1 MKNILQNKPLQIAM
15 AVLMSGLMAGQTIL
29 AADNVR
35 SANRNSRGRGDAN
48 VNANR
53 NANVNV
59 NRNANVNVNRDVNV
73 NVNRDVDVNVH
84 RHGYVHVDVD
94 HHHGG
99 FWAGVGTAIVVGA
112 IVASIPPTRTVVIVS
127 GTSYYYASGVDY
139 VQGPTGY
146 TVIGAPVGAI

>member
-1 MKNILQNKPLQIAM
+1 MNRILQNKAFQLVM
-15 AVLMSGLMAGQTIL
+15 ATMMSCVMAGQTVL

-35 SANRNSRGRGDAN
+35 SANRSASGNRNAN
-48 VNANR
+48 QNVNR

-99 FWAGVGTAIVVGA
+99 FWAGVGTAVVVGA
-112 IVASIPPTRTVVIVS
+112 IVASIPPTRTVV
-127 GTSYYYASGVDY
+127 VDLARSSHRR
-139 VQGPTGY
+139 
-146 TVIGAPVGAI
+146 IGDGGGAERR

>member
-59 NRNANVNVNRDVNV
+59 NRNVGGNVNVNRNV
-73 NVNRDVDVNVH
+73 TLPKGNF
-84 RHGYVHVDVD
+84 G
-94 HHHGG
+94 
-99 FWAGVGTAIVVGA
+99 
-112 IVASIPPTRTVVIVS
+112 
-127 GTSYYYASGVDY
+127 
-139 VQGPTGY
+139 VQGAAK
-146 TVIGAPVGAI
+146 GAAKGTKQKGQQ